1 MKLRADCGRGRWRG
15 RYLGAVTHGLPL
27 GAAVVAVFGCAHLDT
42 AVGGRLGWQFEGVG
56 THGLLLVGEAEGIE
70 AVG

>member
-1 MKLRADCGRGRWRG
+1 M
-15 RYLGAVTHGLPL
+15 
-27 GAAVVAVFGCAHLDT
+27 AVFGCAHLDT